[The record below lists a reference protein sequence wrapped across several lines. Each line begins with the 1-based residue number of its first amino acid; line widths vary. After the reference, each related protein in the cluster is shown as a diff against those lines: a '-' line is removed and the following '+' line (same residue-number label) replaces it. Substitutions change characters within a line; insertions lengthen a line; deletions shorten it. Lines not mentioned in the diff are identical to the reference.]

1 MNNRGCSRSP
11 VDGAT
16 ELDKTYAFVD
26 ESGNSDLDTTKSGA
40 SSFFVV
46 CSVLVAEKNLEAAYG
61 QAETVRKRHFQTGE
75 IKSSK
80 LKAKDSDRRARI
92 LNELA
97 ELPLKLYFTVVDK
110 SQIHKDGG
118 LRIKTSF
125 IKFIN
130 GILYERLFSNLHY
143 LQMTVDEHGGLEFQ
157 QSLKSYVADRFID
170 DLFGDE
176 DAFRTK
182 SSKDDVL
189 IQVAD
194 FFAGSVAQIYEG
206 KASGDVVRTYKAIL
220 RSLTLGLAE
229 WPPKYQSLLP
239 PPLDH
244 TGYADY
250 QVHQEALRQAE
261 RFSERVSKHPDE
273 DERLQLSILHFLR
286 FQSEFVTKDY
296 VSTSEIIAHLGDK
309 GFGELSDQ
317 KIRSSGIAKL
327 RDADVIITSSAKGYK
342 IPRTRADI
350 NEFLERA
357 SGIIV
362 PLLERVKKARDVYR
376 LSSRGEYDI
385 VTAANLTELANL
397 LASMEVLADD

>member
-1 MNNRGCSRSP
+1 
-11 VDGAT
+11 
-16 ELDKTYAFVD
+16 LDKTYAFVD
-26 ESGNSDLDTTKSGA
+26 ESGNSDLDNTKKGV

-46 CSVLVAEKNLEAAYG
+46 CAVLVSEKNLKAAYQ

-80 LKAKDSDRRARI
+80 LKAKDSERRVRI

-97 ELPLKLYFTVVDK
+97 ELPLNVYFTVVDK

-130 GILYERLFSNLHY
+130 GLLYERLFSNLRH

-157 QSLKSYVADRFID
+157 ESLRSYVVDRFVD

-206 KASGDVVRTYKAIL
+206 KASDTVMRTYKAIL
-220 RSLTLGLAE
+220 RSRTLGLAE

-239 PPLDH
+239 PPLDD
-244 TGYADY
+244 TRYADY

-273 DERLQLSILHFLR
+273 DERLQLSILHFLI

-296 VSTSEIIAHLGDK
+296 VSTREIIAHLEDK

-327 RDADVIITSSAKGYK
+327 RDGDVIITSSGKGYK
-342 IPRTRADI
+342 IPQTRADI

-357 SGIIV
+357 SGIVV
-362 PLLERVKKARDVYR
+362 PLLERVKKARNVYR
-376 LSSRGEYDI
+376 LSSRGAYDI
-385 VTAANLTELANL
+385 VTAASLTELANL
-397 LASMEVLADD
+397 LASMEPLADE